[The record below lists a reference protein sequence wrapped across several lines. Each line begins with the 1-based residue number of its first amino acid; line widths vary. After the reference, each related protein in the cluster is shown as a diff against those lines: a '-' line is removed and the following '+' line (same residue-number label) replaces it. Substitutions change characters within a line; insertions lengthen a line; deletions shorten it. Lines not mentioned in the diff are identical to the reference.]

1 MVASRLIENKIAG
14 IEPIKVF
21 TIEDLGFPMDW
32 WENVRVKLGR
42 MVKAGLIEKVGRGK
56 YYRPKTSVFGNIE
69 PLPDEMVKDLMYS
82 NGVLTGYI
90 TGYSVWNRMG
100 LTSQISNMIIIGTS
114 RRRDS
119 LKRGKYDIRFI
130 MQPNKITSD
139 SIPLLQILDSLK
151 LIKRIPDTTIDQSVR
166 IIKKYISDLDENR
179 LSSLVK
185 LAMKYPPRVRAL
197 LGAILESIG
206 NNQYIGKLKQ
216 SLNPTSTYA
225 IGLTESSDMNLNDWN
240 IE

>member
-1 MVASRLIENKIAG
+1 
-14 IEPIKVF
+14 
-21 TIEDLGFPMDW
+21 
-32 WENVRVKLGR
+32 

-82 NGVLTGYI
+82 NGVLSGYV
-90 TGYSVWNRMG
+90 TGYSVWNQMG

-151 LIKRIPDTTIDQSVR
+151 LIKRIPDTTADQSVM
-166 IIKKYISDLDENR
+166 IIKKYISELDENR

-185 LAMKYPPRVRAL
+185 LAMKYPPRVRAS

-206 NNQYIGKLKQ
+206 NNQYLGKLKQ

-225 IGLTESSDMNLNDWN
+225 IGLTESTDMNLNNWN
-240 IE
+240 IK

>member
-1 MVASRLIENKIAG
+1 MVVSRLIENKIAG

-69 PLPDEMVKDLMYS
+69 PLPNEMVKDLMYS
-82 NGVLTGYI
+82 NGVLSGYV
-90 TGYSVWNRMG
+90 TGYSVWNQMG
-100 LTSQISNMIIIGTS
+100 LTSQISNIIIIGTS
-114 RRRDS
+114 RRRDA
-119 LKRGKYDIRFI
+119 LKRGNYEIRFI

-151 LIKRIPDTTIDQSVR
+151 LIKRIPDTTVDQSVR
-166 IIKKYISDLDENR
+166 IIKKYIADLDENR

-206 NNQYIGKLKQ
+206 NNQYLGKLKQ

-225 IGLTESSDMNLNDWN
+225 IGLTESTDMNLNNWN

>member
-1 MVASRLIENKIAG
+1 MRECQG
-14 IEPIKVF
+14 
-21 TIEDLGFPMDW
+21 
-32 WENVRVKLGR
+32 KLGR

-82 NGVLTGYI
+82 NGVLSGYV
-90 TGYSVWNRMG
+90 TGYSVWNQMG

-151 LIKRIPDTTIDQSVR
+151 LIKRIPDTTADQSVM
-166 IIKKYISDLDENR
+166 IIKKYISELDENR

-185 LAMKYPPRVRAL
+185 LAMKYPPRVRAS

-206 NNQYIGKLKQ
+206 NNQYLGKLKQ

-225 IGLTESSDMNLNDWN
+225 IGLTESTDMNLNNWN
-240 IE
+240 IK

>member
-1 MVASRLIENKIAG
+1 MVVSRLIENKIAG

-56 YYRPKTSVFGNIE
+56 YHRPKTSVFGNIE
-69 PLPDEMVKDLMYS
+69 PLPNEMVKDLMYS
-82 NGVLTGYI
+82 NGVLSGYV
-90 TGYSVWNRMG
+90 TGYSVWNQMG
-100 LTSQISNMIIIGTS
+100 LTSQISNIIIIGTS
-114 RRRDS
+114 RRRDA
-119 LKRGKYDIRFI
+119 LKRGNYEIRFI

-151 LIKRIPDTTIDQSVR
+151 LIKRIPDTTVDQSVR
-166 IIKKYISDLDENR
+166 IIKKYIADLDENR

-185 LAMKYPPRVRAL
+185 LAMKYPPRVRAS

-206 NNQYIGKLKQ
+206 NNQYLGKLKQ

-225 IGLTESSDMNLNDWN
+225 IGLTESTDMNLNNWN

>member
-1 MVASRLIENKIAG
+1 MVVSRLIENKIAG

-69 PLPDEMVKDLMYS
+69 PLPNEMVKDLMYS
-82 NGVLTGYI
+82 NGVLSGYV
-90 TGYSVWNRMG
+90 TGYSVWNQMG
-100 LTSQISNMIIIGTS
+100 LTSQISNIIIIGTS
-114 RRRDS
+114 RRRDA
-119 LKRGKYDIRFI
+119 LKRGNYEIRFI

-151 LIKRIPDTTIDQSVR
+151 LIKRIPDTTVDQSVR
-166 IIKKYISDLDENR
+166 IIKKYIADLDENR

-185 LAMKYPPRVRAL
+185 LAMKYPPRVRAS

-206 NNQYIGKLKQ
+206 NNQYLGKLKQ

-225 IGLTESSDMNLNDWN
+225 IGLTESTDMNLNNWN

>member
-1 MVASRLIENKIAG
+1 MVVSRLIENKIAG

-82 NGVLTGYI
+82 NGVLSGYV
-90 TGYSVWNRMG
+90 TGYSVWNQMG

-114 RRRDS
+114 RRRDA

-151 LIKRIPDTTIDQSVR
+151 LIKRIPDTTADQSVM
-166 IIKKYISDLDENR
+166 IIKKYISELDENR

-185 LAMKYPPRVRAL
+185 LAMKYPPRVRAS

-206 NNQYIGKLKQ
+206 NNQYLGKLKQ

-225 IGLTESSDMNLNDWN
+225 IGLTESTDMNLNNWN
-240 IE
+240 IK

>member
-21 TIEDLGFPMDW
+21 TIEDLGFPKDW

-69 PLPDEMVKDLMYS
+69 PLPDEIVKDLMYR
-82 NGVLTGYI
+82 NGILTGYV

-151 LIKRIPDTTIDQSVR
+151 LIKRIPDTTVDQSVR
-166 IIKKYISDLDENR
+166 IIKKYISELDENR

-225 IGLTESSDMNLNDWN
+225 IGLTESTDMNLNDWN

>member
-1 MVASRLIENKIAG
+1 MVVSRLIENKIAG

-82 NGVLTGYI
+82 NGVLSGYV
-90 TGYSVWNRMG
+90 TGYSVWNQMG

-151 LIKRIPDTTIDQSVR
+151 LIKRIPDTTADQSVM
-166 IIKKYISDLDENR
+166 IIKKYISELDENR

-185 LAMKYPPRVRAL
+185 LAMKYPPRVRAS

-206 NNQYIGKLKQ
+206 NNQYLGKLKQ

-225 IGLTESSDMNLNDWN
+225 LGLTESTDMNLNNWN
-240 IE
+240 IK

>member
-1 MVASRLIENKIAG
+1 MVVSRLIENKIAG

-82 NGVLTGYI
+82 NGVLTGYV
-90 TGYSVWNRMG
+90 TGYSVWNQMG
-100 LTSQISNMIIIGTS
+100 LTSQISNIIIIGTS
-114 RRRDS
+114 RRHDS
-119 LKRGKYDIRFI
+119 LKRGNYEIRFI

-139 SIPLLQILDSLK
+139 SISLLQILDSLK
-151 LIKRIPDTTIDQSVR
+151 LIKRIPDTTVDQSVR
-166 IIKKYISDLDENR
+166 IIKKYIADLDENR
-179 LSSLVK
+179 LSSLVE

-206 NNQYIGKLKQ
+206 NNQYIGNLKQ

-225 IGLTESSDMNLNDWN
+225 IGLTGSTDMNLNNWN